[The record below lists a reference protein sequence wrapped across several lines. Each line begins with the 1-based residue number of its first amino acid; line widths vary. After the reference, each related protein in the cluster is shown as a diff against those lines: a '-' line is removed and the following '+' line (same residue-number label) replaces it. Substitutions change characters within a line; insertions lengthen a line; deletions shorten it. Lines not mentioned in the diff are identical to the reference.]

1 MDLIMGR
8 FADAHA
14 AALSD
19 EDVDA
24 FEALMDAPDGEIF
37 HWITGSV
44 PTPANYDTSLLR
56 RIRAFHTATGPIHG

>member
-14 AALSD
+14 ATLSLEEID
-19 EDVDA
+19 T

-44 PTPANYDTSLLR
+44 ETPGNYDTALLH
-56 RIRAFHTATGPIHG
+56 RIRAFHVSTGPIHG